1 MTRFLPAFRPTRA
14 RSFAFSLLFRIF
26 AEHIQDNLKTN
37 YNKALRRHCP
47 GGIPRIMLQNTQVK
61 TLDKVVVRFCGDSG
75 DGMQLAGNIFTN
87 VSAGLGNQVSTFPD
101 YPAEIRAPQGSLGGV
116 SGFQVS
122 VGAEVHTPGDSC
134 DVLVAMNA
142 AALKQNHR
150 FIKPGGVIIVDIDSF
165 REPDLKKAQYATLDP
180 FTELGI
186 KAQLVEVP
194 VTSMTKAALADS
206 GLDNKSMLKCRNIFT
221 LGLVCWLFDRPLDAA
236 LHHLR
241 KKFAKKPAIFE
252 ANAKVLQ
259 AGYDYGHNIHA
270 SVSTYR
276 IETQNPKP
284 GVYTDING
292 NTATAW
298 GLIMAS
304 EKCGR
309 PLFLGSYPITPATDI
324 LHELAKRKD
333 LGVKACQMEDEIAG
347 VCSAIGASFA
357 GNLAVT
363 STSGPG
369 LALKSEGIGLAVMAE
384 LPLVVI
390 DVQRGGP
397 STGLPTKTEQTDLM
411 QALYGR
417 NGESPVAVVA
427 PATPVDCFTMAFEAC
442 RIAVE
447 HMTPVILLSDAFI
460 GNGSSAWRVPDADE
474 YPRIKTND
482 IPADVLAAGWRPYM
496 RTENLSRYWP
506 VAGTE
511 GAAHR
516 LGGLEKDAETGA
528 ISNNPANHEKMV
540 RLRQEKIARIAS
552 DIPELEVLGNADA
565 DTLII
570 GWGGTYG
577 HIRSA
582 VDELNA
588 AGKPVAMAH
597 FRYINPLPAN
607 TADVVARYKRIIVAE
622 LNTGMF
628 ADYLQ
633 SRFPDKLFLR
643 INKIQGQPFSV
654 NELVDRATKLMEE

>member
-1 MTRFLPAFRPTRA
+1 ML
-14 RSFAFSLLFRIF
+14 
-26 AEHIQDNLKTN
+26 DKTN
-37 YNKALRRHCP
+37 
-47 GGIPRIMLQNTQVK
+47 VK
-61 TLDKVVVRFCGDSG
+61 VLDKVVVRFSGDSG

-87 VSAGLGNQVSTFPD
+87 VSAGIGNQVSTFPD
-101 YPAEIRAPQGSLGGV
+101 YPAEIRAPQGSLSGV

-122 VGAEVHTPGDSC
+122 VGKGVHTPGDSC
-134 DVLVAMNA
+134 DVLIAMNP
-142 AALKQNHR
+142 AALKQN
-150 FIKPGGVIIVDIDSF
+150 FKFLKPGGVIIVDIDSF
-165 REPDLKKAQYATLDP
+165 KDTDLRKALFATNEPFA
-180 FTELGI
+180 ELGI
-186 KAQLVEVP
+186 DPKQVVEAP
-194 VTSMTKAALADS
+194 VTTMTKAALADS
-206 GLDNKSMLKCRNIFT
+206 GLDNKSILKCRNIFA
-221 LGLVCWLFDRPLDAA
+221 LGLVCWLFDRPIENAK
-236 LHHLR
+236 HHLS

-252 ANAKVLQ
+252 ANAKVLD
-259 AGYDYGHNIHA
+259 AGYNYGHNIHA

-276 IETQNPKP
+276 IETEDPRP

-347 VCSAIGASFA
+347 VCAAIGASFA

-427 PATPVDCFTMAFEAC
+427 PASPTDCFTMAFEAC

-460 GNGSSAWRVPDADE
+460 GNGSSAWRIPDADE
-474 YPRIKTND
+474 FPEIHTPNV
-482 IPADVLAAGWRPYM
+482 PAELQNGNWRPYL
-496 RTENLSRYWP
+496 RDQVSKVRYWAIP
-506 VAGTE
+506 GTE
-511 GAAHR
+511 GCAHR
-516 LGGLEKDAETGA
+516 IGGLEKDAVTGG
-528 ISNNPANHEKMV
+528 ISTDPLNHEVMV
-540 RLRQEKIARIAS
+540 NTRREKIARIAD
-552 DIPELEVLGNADA
+552 DIPQLEVIGCEDA
-565 DTLII
+565 DTLLV

-577 HIRSA
+577 HLHTA
-582 VDELNA
+582 ADELNA
-588 AGKPVAMAH
+588 AGRKVAFTH
-597 FRYINPLPAN
+597 FRYINPLPSN
-607 TADVVARYKRIIVAE
+607 TGEVLRRYKRVIVAE

-633 SRFPDKLFLR
+633 AKYPDVEIKR
-643 INKIQGQPFSV
+643 INKIQGQPFMV
-654 NELVDRATKLMEE
+654 KELVESVTEYMDK

>member
-1 MTRFLPAFRPTRA
+1 ML
-14 RSFAFSLLFRIF
+14 
-26 AEHIQDNLKTN
+26 ENTN
-37 YNKALRRHCP
+37 
-47 GGIPRIMLQNTQVK
+47 VK
-61 TLDKVVVRFCGDSG
+61 TLDKVVVRFSGDSG

-122 VGAEVHTPGDSC
+122 VGKGVHTPGDSC
-134 DVLVAMNA
+134 DVLISMNA

-150 FIKPGGVIIVDIDSF
+150 FLKPGGVIIVDIDSF
-165 REPDLKKAQYATLDP
+165 RESDLKKANYATENP
-180 FTELGI
+180 FEELGI
-186 KAQLVEVP
+186 KAQIVEVP
-194 VTSMTKAALADS
+194 VTTMTKAALADS
-206 GLDNKSMLKCRNIFT
+206 GLDNKGILKCRNIFA
-221 LGLVCWLFDRPLDAA
+221 LGLVCWLFDRPLEAA

-241 KKFAKKPAIFE
+241 KKFGKKPAVFE

-276 IETQNPKP
+276 VETEDPKP
-284 GVYTDING
+284 GIYTDING

-309 PLFLGSYPITPATDI
+309 PLFLGAYPITPATDI

-427 PATPVDCFTMAFEAC
+427 PASPTDCFTMAFEAC

-460 GNGSSAWRVPDADE
+460 GNGSSAWRVPEADE
-474 YPRIKTND
+474 YPEIKTPD
-482 IPADVLAAGWRPYM
+482 VPAEKLVDHTWHPYD
-496 RTENLSRYWP
+496 RRDNLGRYWP
-506 VAGTE
+506 VGGTE
-511 GAAHR
+511 GATHR
-516 LGGLEKDAETGA
+516 LGGLEKDAVSGA
-528 ISNNPANHEKMV
+528 ISNDPVNHEKMV
-540 RLRQEKIARIAS
+540 NLRREKIARIAD
-552 DIPELEVLGNADA
+552 DIPALELNGCPDA
-565 DTLII
+565 DTLLV

-577 HIRSA
+577 HLRSA
-582 VDELNA
+582 VEELNA
-588 AGKPVAMAH
+588 AGKPIALAH

-607 TADVVARYKRIIVAE
+607 TADIIARYRRIIVAE

-628 ADYLQ
+628 ADFLQ
-633 SRFPDKLFLR
+633 CRYPDAHIQR

-654 NELVDRATKLMEE
+654 GEIVDRVTKYMEED

>member
-1 MTRFLPAFRPTRA
+1 ML
-14 RSFAFSLLFRIF
+14 
-26 AEHIQDNLKTN
+26 EKTN
-37 YNKALRRHCP
+37 
-47 GGIPRIMLQNTQVK
+47 VK
-61 TLDKVVVRFCGDSG
+61 VLDKVVVRFSGDSG

-87 VSAGLGNQVSTFPD
+87 VSAGVGNQVSTFPD
-101 YPAEIRAPQGSLGGV
+101 YPAEIRAPQGSLSGV

-122 VGAEVHTPGDSC
+122 VGMGVHTPGDKC
-134 DVLVAMNA
+134 DVLVAMNP
-142 AALKQNHR
+142 AALKQNVK
-150 FIKPGGVIIVDIDSF
+150 FLKEGGVIIVDIDSF
-165 REPDLKKAQYATLDP
+165 KEADLKKALFTTDNP
-180 FTELGI
+180 FEELGI
-186 KAQLVEVP
+186 AGAQIMQVP
-194 VTSMTKAALADS
+194 VTSMTKAALADE
-206 GLDNKSMLKCRNIFT
+206 GMDAKSVMKCRNIFA
-221 LGLVCWLFDRPLDAA
+221 LGVVCWLFDRPVEAA
-236 LHHLR
+236 KHHLT
-241 KKFAKKPAIFE
+241 KKFAKKPAVAA
-252 ANAKVLQ
+252 ANAKVID
-259 AGYDYGHNIHA
+259 AGYNYAHNIHA

-276 IETQNPKP
+276 IETEDPRP
-284 GVYTDING
+284 GIYTDING

-304 EKCGR
+304 EKSGR

-369 LALKSEGIGLAVMAE
+369 LALKSEGIGLAVIAE

-427 PATPVDCFTMAFEAC
+427 PASPTDCFTMAFEAC
-442 RIAVE
+442 RIAIE

-474 YPRIKTND
+474 YPEIKPNFVPENLRD
-482 IPADVLAAGWRPYM
+482 SNWRPYM
-496 RTENLSRYWP
+496 RDSETLVRYWAIP
-506 VAGTE
+506 GSE
-511 GAAHR
+511 KLQHR
-516 LGGLEKDAETGA
+516 LGGLEKDAVTSA
-528 ISNNPANHEKMV
+528 ISTDPVNHEKMV
-540 RLRQEKIARIAS
+540 QIRREKIARIANN
-552 DIPELEVLGNADA
+552 IPQLEVNCATDA
-565 DTLII
+565 DTLLV

-577 HIRSA
+577 HLFTA
-582 VDELNA
+582 AEELCA
-588 AGKPVAMAH
+588 AGNPVAFAH

-607 TADVVARYKRIIVAE
+607 TGEVLRRYKQVVVAE

-633 SRFPDKLFLR
+633 AKFPDVKIRR
-643 INKIQGQPFSV
+643 INKIQGQPFLVSEIVEKV
-654 NELVDRATKLMEE
+654 NSFTEK